1 MCVMCVTLVS
11 IQSLRRKGILLV
23 CVGLVLCLSVFV
35 FVVLC
40 LSSLLVGFR
49 PSLLVFVGLCWS
61 LLVDFDFDPCD
72 RGHCGKKRGGV
83 KLQCSFLSSR
93 LGIVHC

>member
-61 LLVDFDFDPCD
+61 ILTLIRVIA
-72 RGHCGKKRGGV
+72 
-83 KLQCSFLSSR
+83 
-93 LGIVHC
+93 GIVEKKGGG

>member
-1 MCVMCVTLVS
+1 M
-11 IQSLRRKGILLV
+11 LV
-23 CVGLVLCLSVFV
+23 CVGLVLCLSGFV

-61 LLVDFDFDPCD
+61 ILTLIRVIA
-72 RGHCGKKRGGV
+72 GIVKKKGGGV
-83 KLQCSFLSSR
+83 EIAMQFFVVSSR
-93 LGIVHC
+93 YCVGIVHC